1 MLEAVSSNEIYDF
14 LLLKTTKFGFIFTNM
29 CWIIEN
35 NCKIWY
41 DSEIFPQII
50 DQVGNNLDT
59 AIYKQINMIKESI
72 DETLKRQKETLEQAI
87 EDIRKQKLEE
97 DEKKKNF
104 GIDIKNDLER
114 IEEIRNELQ

>member
-41 DSEIFPQII
+41 D
-50 DQVGNNLDT
+50 
-59 AIYKQINMIKESI
+59 IN
-72 DETLKRQKETLEQAI
+72 
-87 EDIRKQKLEE
+87 
-97 DEKKKNF
+97 
-104 GIDIKNDLER
+104 GILYTKTCN
-114 IEEIRNELQ
+114 